1 MLAQI
6 VPEAG
11 FAAAHDDRGAA
22 AAFGLG
28 VVERGHLGLFDI
40 VSDPQRR
47 RAGHGRRLVEGLMAW
62 GRARG
67 ATRAYLQV
75 VATNAR
81 AIALYES
88 LGFREAYR
96 HHYRI
101 APA

>member
-1 MLAQI
+1 
-6 VPEAG
+6 
-11 FAAAHDDRGAA
+11 
-22 AAFGLG
+22 
-28 VVERGHLGLFDI
+28 VVERGPLGLFDI

-47 RAGHGRRLVEGLMAW
+47 RAGHGRRVVEGLMAW
-62 GRARG
+62 GRGRG
-67 ATRAYLQV
+67 AACAYLQV

-81 AIALYES
+81 AIALYQS